1 MCMIVEDG
9 ALLVLVEWA
18 CGGIL
23 SGRSS
28 GSVSGSAGRKHEII
42 ISFRHIAM
50 QRRCCPDDHPA
61 KVWDYQTKSCVQ
73 TLEIHTMYPVFVFI
87 LNFP

>member
-1 MCMIVEDG
+1 MVSVTGGVNFLWLQLFVFLFISVLALCTQMCMIVEDG

-28 GSVSGSAGRKHEII
+28 GSVSGSAGRK
-42 ISFRHIAM
+42 
-50 QRRCCPDDHPA
+50 
-61 KVWDYQTKSCVQ
+61 
-73 TLEIHTMYPVFVFI
+73 VF
-87 LNFP
+87 